1 MDTTKSQ
8 FIQEEAE
15 AEGGNVTR
23 SGGNTKQE
31 ADEADIKHRQ
41 APCTPVPLVKP
52 QITMRQWVLYS
63 ERLQEPDL
71 PKGQTRSVGLVS
83 QMTGESRPYGC
94 SKLPRQ

>member
-1 MDTTKSQ
+1 MGQQGRISHGRQRSSTTKSQ

-63 ERLQEPDL
+63 ERL
-71 PKGQTRSVGLVS
+71 
-83 QMTGESRPYGC
+83 
-94 SKLPRQ
+94 